1 MPRAKS
7 LHLLVLL
14 IAPHGKSGLKF
25 CASFSFPQTIPRLQT
40 GSMMFGSYLRS
51 RKSPPKFPQELRGQN
66 FHGKFWQIIQFGLPK
81 LIPSAS
87 WNLCEVWFR
96 WKLNEDSYYWK
107 RQFLVGVGLVLG
119 CLQFVV
125 SKVPCRHYGSTTQG
139 MALDPWGQHV
149 QNFWDVWQRDD
160 ALKCSLGV
168 PSVVTAGL
176 ACWRGGLSLLE
187 TGHVWIDRRS
197 SCTR

>member
-25 CASFSFPQTIPRLQT
+25 CASFSFPQTIPRLQS
-40 GSMMFGSYLRS
+40 GSMMVLIWDLENPPRGSPKREPRNCVDRISMANFGRS
-51 RKSPPKFPQELRGQN
+51 FSLASQN
-66 FHGKFWQIIQFGLPK
+66 WHLHHHEICVRCG
-81 LIPSAS
+81 SD
-87 WNLCEVWFR
+87 E
-96 WKLNEDSYYWK
+96 NEDSYYWK
-107 RQFLVGVGLVLG
+107 PQFLVGVGLVLG

-149 QNFWDVWQRDD
+149 LNFWDVWQRDD

-168 PSVVTAGL
+168 PSGDWL

-187 TGHVWIDRRS
+187 TGHDWIDRRS